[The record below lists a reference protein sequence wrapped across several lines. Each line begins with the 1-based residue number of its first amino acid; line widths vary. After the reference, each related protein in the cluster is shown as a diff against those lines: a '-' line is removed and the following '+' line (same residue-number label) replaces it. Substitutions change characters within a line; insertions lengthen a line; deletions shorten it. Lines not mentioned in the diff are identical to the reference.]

1 MPNDEAEA
9 PEDYQQIVQ
18 KFVRKK
24 PRRVKKDGT
33 PYKTRAGWGPYRSV
47 PNERA
52 VAFNLQL
59 DVQNLQQQVHNMS
72 ALRDILRTKML
83 LQRDAPDGSFVRVVN
98 EFFTM
103 FRQGVPVKEV
113 GRKRPADDRIRDQ
126 REFLRSVMDPDVDA
140 GSGLY
145 GPDVMMDQMTIYS
158 TFLHFKCYQMHSF
171 DIVKAEDSV
180 VITTQS
186 TLHCQIRRATIEKVF
201 PHIMGEEWLVAQLV
215 GQEVE
220 FRVAVSFYFNAAGKC
235 CKFAV
240 DMDFVGAFASIVKD
254 PSIIDLLLGRALILF
269 GLIDEP
275 QSLDEEP
282 KIASPT
288 GFMKVLED
296 ERHLLAKQISDLR
309 SMERGEHYRAALP
322 PAPSSTGKLLSQDVQ
337 RACLE
342 AVEEYY
348 VAFADGYVD
357 PGCAKPAAVIQRDFL
372 LHRFGSKAACANAMV
387 ERWKSLSESFSVLG
401 FHQKCVG
408 SVALDQQ
415 TKAHVVTSSARY
427 SLCITPATITSVFP
441 HVAASPRLCGA
452 LVGEVLIVPSQVH
465 FTIDLE
471 SERKICCIEER
482 MDFVAAMAKILADRH
497 QLQFVLSEANL
508 ALDGVSCHKENALGS
523 SKRRKAQCL
532 LRSPRGHR
540 CWAICSSNDAHL

>member
-1 MPNDEAEA
+1 
-9 PEDYQQIVQ
+9 
-18 KFVRKK
+18 
-24 PRRVKKDGT
+24 
-33 PYKTRAGWGPYRSV
+33 V

-72 ALRDILRTKML
+72 ALRDILSTKML

-180 VITTQS
+180 VITT
-186 TLHCQIRRATIEKVF
+186 IRRATSEKVF

-254 PSIIDLLLGRALILF
+254 PSIVDLLLGRALISDNCMF
-269 GLIDEP
+269 GLIVEP
-275 QSLDEEP
+275 QSLEE
-282 KIASPT
+282 
-288 GFMKVLED
+288 
-296 ERHLLAKQISDLR
+296 
-309 SMERGEHYRAALP
+309 
-322 PAPSSTGKLLSQDVQ
+322 
-337 RACLE
+337 
-342 AVEEYY
+342 EE
-348 VAFADGYVD
+348 
-357 PGCAKPAAVIQRDFL
+357 
-372 LHRFGSKAACANAMV
+372 
-387 ERWKSLSESFSVLG
+387 
-401 FHQKCVG
+401 
-408 SVALDQQ
+408 
-415 TKAHVVTSSARY
+415 
-427 SLCITPATITSVFP
+427 
-441 HVAASPRLCGA
+441 
-452 LVGEVLIVPSQVH
+452 
-465 FTIDLE
+465 
-471 SERKICCIEER
+471 
-482 MDFVAAMAKILADRH
+482 
-497 QLQFVLSEANL
+497 
-508 ALDGVSCHKENALGS
+508 
-523 SKRRKAQCL
+523 
-532 LRSPRGHR
+532 
-540 CWAICSSNDAHL
+540 